1 MNVVELLDQTLSE
14 ETNADKTDLAEHA
27 LDTEAVEP
35 RMPAQ
40 TSIARETVFG
50 SPNPVEAIF
59 RRGRPV

>member
-1 MNVVELLDQTLSE
+1 MLWSCSIKPCRE

-35 RMPAQ
+35 RIPAQ
-40 TSIARETVFG
+40 TSIARENVFG
-50 SPNPVEAIF
+50 SRNTVESLF